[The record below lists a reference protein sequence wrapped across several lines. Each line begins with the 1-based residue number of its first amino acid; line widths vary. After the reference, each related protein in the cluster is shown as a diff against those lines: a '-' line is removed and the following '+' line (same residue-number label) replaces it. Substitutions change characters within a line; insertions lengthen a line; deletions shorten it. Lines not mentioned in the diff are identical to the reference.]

1 MNAKKMPCDVR
12 GRCALVPELQSKVI
26 LPLKCQR
33 LLVPEFRSGRE
44 HERVDRARLTAIAS
58 SFGAV
63 RCLNVVW
70 GDIGYS
76 DVLRLEL
83 TAETR
88 SLKRGTKDS
97 GFVGVDIEGNFRPI

>member
-1 MNAKKMPCDVR
+1 MPCDVR
-12 GRCALVPELQSKVI
+12 SRCALVPELQSKVI
-26 LPLKCQR
+26 LSLERQR

-44 HERVDRARLTAIAS
+44 HERVDRARLTAVAS

-83 TAETR
+83 PAET
-88 SLKRGTKDS
+88 GTMKS
-97 GFVGVDIEGNFRPI
+97 GTYKNEGGERVR